1 MAQDRRPP
9 APKAK
14 PKATEGHVV
23 CETVADALAFLERT
37 EYWACPFCGD
47 VADDEDALSAHV
59 ERMHAERAVLILS
72 QALAEFHEGWG

>member
-1 MAQDRRPP
+1 
-9 APKAK
+9 
-14 PKATEGHVV
+14 
-23 CETVADALAFLERT
+23 
-37 EYWACPFCGD
+37 

>member
-37 EYWACPFCGD
+37 EYWACPFCGTWPTTRTRCPRT
-47 VADDEDALSAHV
+47 SSGCTPSG
-59 ERMHAERAVLILS
+59 RS
-72 QALAEFHEGWG
+72 